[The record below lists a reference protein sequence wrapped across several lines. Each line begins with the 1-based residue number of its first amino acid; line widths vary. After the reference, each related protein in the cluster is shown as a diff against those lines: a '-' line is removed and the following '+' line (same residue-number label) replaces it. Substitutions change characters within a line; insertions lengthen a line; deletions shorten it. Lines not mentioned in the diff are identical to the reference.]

1 MKNMRRL
8 KRIVKNI
15 FKYFYRLFKKIIEDG
30 CQMLASSI
38 AFYTILSIFPA
49 LLIFISVSGVI
60 IKRFSIQSNIM
71 GFIEDRIP
79 IIYGFVDNNITNIV
93 VNRASIGII
102 GFIILFITSSYV
114 FDSIQFA
121 LNKVFRTETHRK
133 YWKQKL
139 YGFLIIFLIFLI
151 IIITFS
157 LSTGLFYLS
166 NNLINI
172 LNIEESISTEILKI
186 LSVVIGIIFNFL
198 LFILI
203 YFFGTN
209 KIINFKQIYS
219 GALTIA
225 IGWEGIKH
233 LFVIYL
239 NKFANYQLAYGSI
252 ASMIAFLLWI
262 YISSLIFLLGAEINS
277 LQPANRANKA

>member
-1 MKNMRRL
+1 M
-8 KRIVKNI
+8 
-15 FKYFYRLFKKIIEDG
+15 E
-30 CQMLASSI
+30 
-38 AFYTILSIFPA
+38 
-49 LLIFISVSGVI
+49 
-60 IKRFSIQSNIM
+60 
-71 GFIEDRIP
+71 FIEGRIP

-93 VNRASIGII
+93 ENRVSIGVV
-102 GFIILFITSSYV
+102 GFIILFITSTYV

-121 LNKVFRTETHRK
+121 LNKIFKIKIHRK

-139 YGFLIIFLIFLI
+139 YGFLIIFLIFFI
-151 IIITFS
+151 VIITFS
-157 LSTGLFYLS
+157 FSTGLFYLS
-166 NNLINI
+166 NNLMNI
-172 LNIEESISTEILKI
+172 LNIERSISTDILKI
-186 LSVVIGIIFNFL
+186 LSVAIGIIFNFL

-209 KIINFKQIYS
+209 KQINFRQIYR

-233 LFVIYL
+233 LFIIYL
-239 NKFANYQLAYGSI
+239 NKYANYQLAYGSI

-277 LQPANRANKA
+277 L

>member
-1 MKNMRRL
+1 M
-8 KRIVKNI
+8 
-15 FKYFYRLFKKIIEDG
+15 KYFHRLFKKIIKDG
-30 CQMLASSI
+30 CQILASSI

-60 IKRFSIQSNIM
+60 IKKFSIQSNIM
-71 GFIEDRIP
+71 EFIEDRIP

-93 VNRASIGII
+93 ENRASIGVI
-102 GFIILFITSSYV
+102 GFIILFITSTYV

-157 LSTGLFYLS
+157 FSTGLFYLS
-166 NNLINI
+166 NNMIN
-172 LNIEESISTEILKI
+172 LLSIEKSISTEILKI

-203 YFFGTN
+203 YYFGTN
-209 KIINFKQIYS
+209 KQINFRQIYR

-225 IGWEGIKH
+225 IGWEGVKH

-252 ASMIAFLLWI
+252 ASMIAFLLWV

-277 LQPANRANKA
+277 L